1 MELDE
6 AIVVSPAAAEI
17 VVEVDQALDRL
28 AKHDQRMSEIVQ
40 LLYFGGMTYDE
51 TADALGMSP
60 GFVSRHLT
68 LLREAGFVEA
78 RRDGNHAIYSLTDV
92 GRGFCSAV
100 ARLLG

>member
-1 MELDE
+1 LIQFASKAYGPSSLHDLAQQFKMIGDPARVSLLGLLAETELNVG
-6 AIVVSPAAAEI
+6 A
-17 VVEVDQALDRL
+17 
-28 AKHDQRMSEIVQ
+28 
-40 LLYFGGMTYDE
+40 

-68 LLREAGFVEA
+68 LLREAGFVKA

-100 ARLLG
+100 EKLLS